1 MKNIFKFGGIIMDQI
16 RETNKK
22 SFKEKVVENKGKIL
36 IGTFAIGMGALTYTI
51 FKTKMD
57 VRKNNETIELVR
69 DVVKEGALKEAIAT
83 INRKIN
89 YRIEKIDQISLTGL
103 NEEKIL
109 AKNKYEEELKEL
121 MKKLESFTKEYNS
134 ISIQ

>member
-1 MKNIFKFGGIIMDQI
+1 MKNIFKFGGIIMEQI

>member
-1 MKNIFKFGGIIMDQI
+1 MEQI

-89 YRIEKIDQISLTGL
+89 YRIEKIELLSNRLGESD
-103 NEEKIL
+103 IL

-134 ISIQ
+134 ITIQ

>member
-1 MKNIFKFGGIIMDQI
+1 MDQI

>member
-1 MKNIFKFGGIIMDQI
+1 MEQI